1 MAITV
6 DTNILIWGV
15 RGICTP
21 GQEDR
26 IVLCKRLFE
35 WFVERHE
42 RVVLTADCVEE
53 YLTKSP
59 IDQIAEELESLRER
73 FIILDYNPACWMKA
87 AQIRGH
93 ANFVKKVKE
102 LSPESTRVSI
112 KSDVRIVATAL
123 AHKIEKIY
131 TDDKGVRAIAKR
143 SGLLFSGI
151 PTLEEMS
158 PTPRPK
164 EVQVRPTRTQ
174 TLFPEQSEHD

>member
-15 RGICTP
+15 RGVCTP

-26 IVLCKRLFE
+26 VVVCRRLFE

-53 YLTKSP
+53 YLTRSP
-59 IDQIAEELESLRER
+59 IDQIASELESLREK

-93 ANFVKKVKE
+93 ANFVK
-102 LSPESTRVSI
+102 
-112 KSDVRIVATAL
+112 
-123 AHKIEKIY
+123 
-131 TDDKGVRAIAKR
+131 
-143 SGLLFSGI
+143 
-151 PTLEEMS
+151 
-158 PTPRPK
+158 
-164 EVQVRPTRTQ
+164 
-174 TLFPEQSEHD
+174 